1 MKDYLFE
8 IIDEDS
14 DCCGEQFFVEC
25 KSLREAWEIAD
36 ENFPDVALRC
46 FGTYSIEEAEMIGL
60 DTY

>member
-14 DCCGEQFFVEC
+14 ECCGEQFFVEC

-36 ENFPDVALRC
+36 ENFHDVALRC
-46 FGTYSIEEAEMIGL
+46 FGSYSVAEAEMYGL